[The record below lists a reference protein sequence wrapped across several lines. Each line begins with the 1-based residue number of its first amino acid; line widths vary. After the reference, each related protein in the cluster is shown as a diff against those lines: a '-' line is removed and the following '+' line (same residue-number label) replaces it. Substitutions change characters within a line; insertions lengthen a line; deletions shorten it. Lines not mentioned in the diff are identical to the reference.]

1 MLVVTQLF
9 GKGTVGLKVS
19 DKAVNRGENEMEQAR
34 ISLIVLTNGEE
45 AGLSHCLQ
53 TCLEQNYSNLE
64 LLVVTNNS
72 SIISKVSGEKCQVLF
87 QAGTPLDQLR
97 LAGVR
102 KASGKYVMFIEAED
116 FLASNE
122 SIEKLM
128 EELQEKNSDVFF
140 TNFIGL
146 KNGTFVYPYTTIW
159 GELMPFNYLLFIRS
173 YDSFRR
179 LGGNIFDRQKL
190 LELGDDLNNL
200 SLQMLSWQLLKLAEQ
215 PYFTTQSQYV
225 WDGAKKIPP
234 FRWSDELHLSDTFAL
249 TQANQSLPN
258 LPVHH
263 KSINIAICVD
273 ERGANQIRVL
283 LYSIEVNNPG
293 GGTIYLVYEHL
304 SDKQKQALETLGAQ
318 FTRFKL
324 QLLPL
329 SATDKYLLKQISL
342 RNAHLPL
349 STYYR
354 ILLPYLLPEVDRVL
368 YLDYDVLVI
377 NELTSLYNANLNHH
391 FLGVVRDLGVIVK
404 EDWSK
409 SLFNDSYRDYFNAGV
424 LLMDLAAFRK
434 YGVSWKLHQ
443 FIVASTPFFSLE
455 DQDALNLFF
464 KDAVEYLDLD
474 YNYVT
479 RLFLN
484 ALPAEERSL
493 EQIKILHF
501 LGSEK
506 PWQEALNYPLQL
518 QLPTQIYRSYRS
530 QLFNTYDSVSP
541 FLSCIIVVESKNEIK
556 RCLETLCYQDC
567 PELEVIVI
575 DASESSEVAQII
587 QAYQKQFGH
596 LIYQRAESNATLRQM
611 YQMGNKLAKGSYVT
625 LLNAL
630 DFMPNNAP
638 LTKVISLLRE
648 NQLDFLATMHM
659 FTSNGQV
666 VGYPA
671 PETLVDTTEKSIT
684 DLADYQRLE
693 YQNLKGLLV
702 KRQLLS
708 KIFNGSDEI
717 MVQRVLEASCRSA
730 LWQGYL
736 WIEG

>member
-1 MLVVTQLF
+1 
-9 GKGTVGLKVS
+9 
-19 DKAVNRGENEMEQAR
+19 MEQAR

-53 TCLEQNYSNLE
+53 TCLDQNYSNLE

-72 SIISKVSGEKCQVLF
+72 SIISKVSGERCQVLF

-122 SIEKLM
+122 SIAKLM
-128 EELQEKNSDVFF
+128 DELQEKNSDVFF

-215 PYFTTQSQYV
+215 PYFTAQSQYV
-225 WDGAKKIPP
+225 WDGTKQIPP

-258 LPVHH
+258 SPVHH
-263 KSINIAICVD
+263 KSINIVICVD
-273 ERGANQIRVL
+273 ERGADQIRVL

-717 MVQRVLEASCRSA
+717 MVQRVLEASRRSA